1 MKRVDENT
9 REYNPQDYALEE
21 DKRFI
26 QSKREMLQIHAM
38 YFSFV
43 FIEFLVAYGVFH
55 FFPHVYIA
63 GFPAWFAVGV
73 LIALLFWGAVFLF
86 LSQGIEDCSLAPKQE
101 GENDAR
107 D

>member
-9 REYNPQDYALEE
+9 REYNPQDYILEE

-26 QSKREMLQIHAM
+26 QSKGETGRIHGM
-38 YFSFV
+38 YFGFV
-43 FIEFLVAYGVFH
+43 FIEFLAAYGVFH
-55 FFPHVYIA
+55 FFPHTYIL
-63 GFPAWFAVGV
+63 GFPAWFASGV
-73 LIALLFWGAVFLF
+73 LIALLFWGAVVWF
-86 LSQGIEDCSLAPKQE
+86 LSHGIEDCSLAPKQE

>member
-9 REYNPQDYALEE
+9 RKYNPQDYVLEE

-26 QSKREMLQIHAM
+26 QSKKEMLRIHGM

-43 FIEFLVAYGVFH
+43 FIEFLAAYSVFH
-55 FFPHVYIA
+55 VFPHTYIL
-63 GFPAWFAVGV
+63 GFPAWFDTGV
-73 LIALLFWGAVFLF
+73 LIALLFWGTAVCF
-86 LSQGIEDCSLAPKQE
+86 LSHGIADCSLAPKQE
-101 GENDAR
+101 GDNDAR